1 MRPSQGMVSFS
12 LMSNTPLALL
22 HPPSRGN
29 TPKVGQ
35 QKQRCVSGPPGLNA
49 AFMRPGWVRS
59 DWVTWSWSRWHTD
72 THTHTH
78 TISYTHTHIK
88 HTNDAPFSQTMTIKN
103 SSGVEAMGLSVSL
116 SFPAGCFVSSAL
128 LVFTK
133 LPSNFTFGALRHCVQ
148 SHCCNSCK
156 HGRAVNSRNDKN
168 NFWNNMF

>member
-29 TPKVGQ
+29 TPRVGQ

-72 THTHTH
+72 THTH
-78 TISYTHTHIK
+78 SLTHTHTHK
-88 HTNDAPFSQTMTIKN
+88 THKWCSFFPDDDDKKQLWCRSDGAFRLVVFSNT
-103 SSGVEAMGLSVSL
+103 LL
-116 SFPAGCFVSSAL
+116 RFVSFTCFHKTSIKLHFWGAASLRSVAL
-128 LVFTK
+128 LQQ
-133 LPSNFTFGALRHCVQ
+133 L
-148 SHCCNSCK
+148 
-156 HGRAVNSRNDKN
+156 
-168 NFWNNMF
+168 